1 MRKAWAI
8 LGHAFT
14 VRAFPT
20 VRNQF
25 EVMKYR
31 SDISGLRALA
41 VVPVVIFHFN
51 EHWLPGGFV
60 GVDIFFVISGYLIT
74 SILASDLRAGRFSLL
89 RFYDRRVRRI
99 VPAFAA
105 VALVTTLISLFILPP
120 VLLDSFGASLRASSI
135 FFANRY
141 FLSVTHYFGAA
152 PDELFLL
159 HTWSLSVEEQFYL
172 GWPLLLAGLFH
183 PKLRR
188 FLPYILVVLILVS
201 LYVAT
206 RNAVLRPVAGFYNS
220 NGRFWE
226 LLLGAFLALGYLP
239 RLKSARVAE
248 AVAGLGLA
256 LIAVALVLF
265 DPRHIVFPGVSALV
279 PTLGALFIL
288 WAGEEGRSTLV
299 ERLLSFAPFAGIGLI
314 SYSLYLWHWPVIA
327 IHRYLTFRA
336 PGPLEC
342 VLLFAVMVAVSAFS
356 WRFIE
361 APFRTSG
368 PSTAR
373 SEWRSVGVGAAVLGA
388 LVALGTL
395 FTATDGLPG
404 RASAA
409 FLKTEAIVNTF
420 WKGREACLIGRTSD
434 RERECRFG
442 DPSPGAPYFIL
453 WGDSQG
459 DQHGPALDAV
469 ASKMGMGF
477 LQLTR
482 AGCAPQAPDP
492 ADSGWQSNAIQQCNA
507 SRAEAI
513 RRIVEDPNV
522 KFAVIAGRWTNE
534 TSLDRAMT
542 RLREAVTAI
551 TAAGK
556 PVLLVGPPG
565 TFPNG
570 GGRCLVR
577 RAFMG
582 ADETLCEKSRADS
595 DAEGR
600 PTEQALEALAGEYS
614 NVSVFLP
621 RALFCDA
628 QTCHARAGDV
638 PLYYDGGHL
647 NVEGSLFLTKAW
659 EDALAAV
666 RRAAP

>member
-1 MRKAWAI
+1 
-8 LGHAFT
+8 
-14 VRAFPT
+14 
-20 VRNQF
+20 
-25 EVMKYR
+25 MKYR

-41 VVPVVIFHFN
+41 VLPVVLFHFN
-51 EHWLPGGFV
+51 EQWLPGGFV

-74 SILASDLRAGRFSLL
+74 SILAADLREGRFSLL
-89 RFYDRRVRRI
+89 RFYDRRLRRI

-105 VALVTTLISLFILPP
+105 VALVTALISLFILPP
-120 VLLDSFGASLRASSI
+120 GLLEDFGASLRSASI

-172 GWPLLLAGLFH
+172 GWPLLLAVLFH

-188 FLPYILVVLILVS
+188 FLPYILVVLMLVS

-239 RLKSARVAE
+239 RLRSARVAE
-248 AVAGLGLA
+248 GVAGLGLV
-256 LIAVALVLF
+256 LILVSLALF
-265 DPRHIVFPGVSALV
+265 DPKKILFPGVSALV

-288 WAGEEGRSTLV
+288 WAGEEGRTTLV
-299 ERLLSFAPFAGIGLI
+299 GRLLSFGPVAGIGLI

-361 APFRTSG
+361 APFRRSG
-368 PSTAR
+368 PSTTR
-373 SEWRSVGVGAAVLGA
+373 GEWVSVGVGVGALAVL
-388 LVALGTL
+388 VAIGTL
-395 FTATDGLPG
+395 FTATGGLPG
-404 RASAA
+404 RASAS

-420 WKGREACLIGRTSD
+420 WKGREACLIGRTKD
-434 RERECRFG
+434 RETACRFG
-442 DPSPGAPYFIL
+442 DPRPDAPYFIM

-469 ASKMGMGF
+469 AQKMGMGF
-477 LQLTR
+477 LQFSR

-492 ADSGWQSNAIQQCNA
+492 EGSGWQSNAVQQCNA

-513 RRIVEDPNV
+513 RRIVEDPKV
-522 KFAVIAGRWTNE
+522 AFAVISGRWTNE
-534 TSLDRAMT
+534 TSLDVAMA
-542 RLREAVTAI
+542 RLATAVEAI

-556 PVLLVGPPG
+556 PVLLVAPPG

-582 ADETLCEKSRADS
+582 ADDSMCGTTRAAS

-600 PTEQALEALAGEYS
+600 ATEQALEALAKGHKD
-614 NVSVFLP
+614 VAVFMP
-621 RALFCDA
+621 RALFCDE
-628 QTCHARAGDV
+628 QSCHPRTGDV

-647 NVEGSLFLTKAW
+647 NVEGSLFLSRALEEALGALRKAT
-659 EDALAAV
+659 
-666 RRAAP
+666 P

>member
-1 MRKAWAI
+1 
-8 LGHAFT
+8 
-14 VRAFPT
+14 
-20 VRNQF
+20 
-25 EVMKYR
+25 MKYR
-31 SDISGLRALA
+31 ADISGLRALA
-41 VVPVVIFHFN
+41 VLPVVFFHFN
-51 EHWLPGGFV
+51 EAWLPGGFV

-74 SILASDLRAGRFSLL
+74 SILATDLAAGRFSLL

-105 VALVTTLISLFILPP
+105 VGLVTALIGVFILPP
-120 VLLDSFGASLRASSI
+120 VLLDSFGASLRAASV

-172 GWPLLLAGLFH
+172 GWPLLLAVLFH

-188 FLPYILVVLILVS
+188 FLPYILLALMVAS

-206 RNAVLRPVAGFYNS
+206 RNAALRPLAGFYNS

-226 LLLGAFLALGYLP
+226 LLLGAAVALGFVP
-239 RLKSARVAE
+239 RLRSGWQAE
-248 AVAGLGLA
+248 AAAGLGLA
-256 LIAVALVLF
+256 LILGSVLF
-265 DPRHIVFPGVSALV
+265 FDPMRMLFPGVTALV
-279 PTLGALFIL
+279 PTTGAALIL
-288 WAGEEGRSTLV
+288 WAGEEGRRTITG
-299 ERLLSFAPFAGIGLI
+299 RLLSFAPLAGIGLI

-336 PGPLEC
+336 PGLAEA
-342 VLLFAVMVAVSAFS
+342 LGLFAAMVAISAFS

-361 APFRTSG
+361 NPFRRRG

-373 SEWRSVGVGAAVLGA
+373 SEWKSVGAGVAMLAVLVGI
-388 LVALGTL
+388 GTL
-395 FTATDGLPG
+395 FTATDGLPARG
-404 RASAA
+404 SAA
-409 FLKTEAIVNTF
+409 FLKTETIVNTF
-420 WKGREACLIGRTSD
+420 WRGREACLVGRTTD
-434 RERECRFG
+434 RERDCRFG
-442 DPSPGAPYFIL
+442 DMRPDAPYFVL
-453 WGDSQG
+453 WGDSQA

-469 ASKMGMGF
+469 AKEMGLGF

-482 AGCAPQAPDP
+482 AGCAPIAADP
-492 ADSGWQSNAIQQCNA
+492 PGSGWEILAIQQCNA
-507 SRAEAI
+507 SRAAAI
-513 RRIVEDPNV
+513 QRIVDDPKV
-522 KFAVIAGRWTNE
+522 AFVVIAGRWSNE
-534 TSLDRAMT
+534 PSLERAIAQ
-542 RLREAVTAI
+542 LAEAVQRI

-556 PVLLVGPPG
+556 PVLLVAPPG

-582 ADETLCEKSRADS
+582 ADDTPCGRTRAES
-595 DAEGR
+595 DAGGL
-600 PTEQALEALAGEYS
+600 PTEDALRALAQGRTD
-614 NVSVFLP
+614 VAVFAP
-621 RALFCDA
+621 RTLFCDETA
-628 QTCHARAGDV
+628 CHASQGDV

-659 EDALAAV
+659 RDALTDL
-666 RRAAP
+666 RNRAGK

>member
-1 MRKAWAI
+1 
-8 LGHAFT
+8 
-14 VRAFPT
+14 
-20 VRNQF
+20 
-25 EVMKYR
+25 MKYR

-41 VVPVVIFHFN
+41 VVPVIVFHLN
-51 EHWLPGGFV
+51 EQWLPGGFV

-74 SILASDLRAGRFSLL
+74 SILAKDLREGRFSLL

-105 VALVTTLISLFILPP
+105 VALTLALVGAFILPP
-120 VLLDSFGASLRASSI
+120 VLLDAYGASLRAASV

-172 GWPLLLAGLFH
+172 GWPLLLAVLFH

-188 FLPYILVVLILVS
+188 FLPYVLALLIAVS
-201 LYVAT
+201 LVVAT
-206 RNAVLRPVAGFYNS
+206 RNAVLRPIAGFYNS

-226 LLLGAFLALGYLP
+226 LLLGAGLALGYVP
-239 RLKSARVAE
+239 RLKTPRAAE

-256 LIAVALVLF
+256 LILVSLIAF
-265 DPRHIVFPGVSALV
+265 DPHEILFPGVTALV
-279 PTLGALFIL
+279 PTLGAAFIL
-288 WAGEEGRSTLV
+288 WAGEEGRATLV
-299 ERLLSFAPFAGIGLI
+299 GRLLSFAPVAGIGLI

-327 IHRYLTFRA
+327 LHRYLTFRA
-336 PGPLEC
+336 PGPWES
-342 VLLFAVMVAVSAFS
+342 VLLFAVMVAISAFS

-361 APFRTSG
+361 NPFRRSG
-368 PSTAR
+368 PSTTR
-373 SEWRSVGVGAAVLGA
+373 SEWRSVGVGVGVLAG

-404 RASAA
+404 RAGAD
-409 FLKTEAIVNTF
+409 FLKTESIVNTF
-420 WKGREACLIGRTSD
+420 WKGREACLVGRTD
-434 RERECRFG
+434 NRDQDCRFG
-442 DPSPGAPYFIL
+442 APDPAAPLFVL

-469 ASKMGMGF
+469 AQKMGMGF

-492 ADSGWQSNAIQQCNA
+492 DPSAFQSRAVQDCNA
-507 SRAEAI
+507 SRAEALK
-513 RRIVEDPNV
+513 RIVDDPSV
-522 KFAVIAGRWTNE
+522 AFAVIAGRWTNE
-534 TSLDRAMT
+534 ASLDVAMQ
-542 RLREAVTAI
+542 RLASAVDAI

-556 PVLLVGPPG
+556 PVLLVAPPG
-565 TFPNG
+565 TFTTG

-582 ADETLCEKSRADS
+582 ADDAVCGLPRAAS
-595 DAEGR
+595 DAEGG
-600 PTEQALEALAGEYS
+600 PTERALAALAKDRP
-614 NVSVFLP
+614 NVSLFLP
-621 RALFCDA
+621 RPLFCDA
-628 QTCHARAGDV
+628 ERCHPRAGKV

-647 NVEGSLFLTKAW
+647 NVEGSLFLASAW
-659 EDALAAV
+659 EKALAPL
-666 RRAAP
+666 RAAIGR

>member
-1 MRKAWAI
+1 
-8 LGHAFT
+8 
-14 VRAFPT
+14 
-20 VRNQF
+20 
-25 EVMKYR
+25 MKYR
-31 SDISGLRALA
+31 ADISGLRALA
-41 VVPVVIFHFN
+41 VLPVVFFHFN
-51 EHWLPGGFV
+51 EAWLPGGFV

-74 SILASDLRAGRFSLL
+74 SILAADLAAGRFSLL

-99 VPAFAA
+99 VPAYAA
-105 VALVTTLISLFILPP
+105 VALVTALISVVILPP
-120 VLLDSFGASLRASSI
+120 VLLDSFGASLRAASI

-172 GWPLLLAGLFH
+172 GWPLLLAVLVH

-188 FLPYILVVLILVS
+188 FLPYVLLVLMVAS

-226 LLLGAFLALGYLP
+226 LLLGAAVALGFVP
-239 RLKSARVAE
+239 RLRAGWQAEVA
-248 AVAGLGLA
+248 AGLGLA
-256 LIAVALVLF
+256 LIVGALLVF
-265 DPRHIVFPGVSALV
+265 DPTRMLFPGVTALV
-279 PTLGALFIL
+279 PTLGAALIL
-288 WAGEEGRSTLV
+288 WAGEEGRRTATG
-299 ERLLSFAPFAGIGLI
+299 RLLSIAPLAGIGLI

-327 IHRYLTFRA
+327 IHRYLTFRT
-336 PGPLEC
+336 PGLFEA
-342 VLLFAVMVAVSAFS
+342 LGLFAGMVAVSAFS

-361 APFRTSG
+361 NPFRRHG

-373 SEWRSVGVGAAVLGA
+373 SEWKSVGAGVAMLALLVGI
-388 LVALGTL
+388 GTL
-395 FTATDGLPG
+395 FTATEGLPVRG
-404 RASAA
+404 SAA
-409 FLKTEAIVNTF
+409 FLKTERIVNTF
-420 WKGREACLIGRTSD
+420 WRGREACLVGRTKD
-434 RERECRFG
+434 RERDCRFG
-442 DPSPGAPYFIL
+442 DMRADAPYFIL

-469 ASKMGMGF
+469 AREMGMGF

-482 AGCAPQAPDP
+482 PGCAPIAPDP
-492 ADSGWQSNAIQQCNA
+492 AESGWQSQAIQQCNA

-513 RRIVEDPNV
+513 ARIVNDPKV
-522 KFAVIAGRWTNE
+522 AFVVIAGRWSNE
-534 TSLDRAMT
+534 TSLERAIAQLRQAVDR
-542 RLREAVTAI
+542 I

-556 PVLLVGPPG
+556 PVLLVAPPG

-582 ADETLCEKSRADS
+582 ADDSPCTGTRAAS
-595 DAEGR
+595 DAEGV
-600 PTEQALEALAGEYS
+600 PTEDALRALAQGRTD
-614 NVSVFLP
+614 VAVFAP
-621 RALFCDA
+621 RTLFCDESI
-628 QTCHARAGDV
+628 CHARLGDV

-659 EDALAAV
+659 KDALTDI
-666 RRAAP
+666 RTRTGR